1 MLRKLFCECGEKGH
15 TRNCCPKK
23 NNQHTRNAQGRAYV
37 IREGDQN
44 QGPNVVTDTSYEVEL
59 ADGKVVSTNTVLR
72 GCTLNL
78 VDHLFEIDL
87 MSIEH
92 RTFDVIIG
100 MDWLSEHDTVI
111 VCGKKI
117 VPQLT
122 EKEPAEKHLEDVL
135 VIRDFSEVF
144 PNDLLRLPPP
154 RQIIRVWYILDQ
166 KELNTR
172 QCHWIELLSD
182 SDYEI
187 RYHPGK
193 ANVVA
198 DALNQKERIKPL
210 RVRALVMKVHT
221 NLPEQILNAQTEA
234 LKGDNVKAKNLG
246 RMIKKIF
253 EIRPYRAWC
262 FDKRTDGQSDRA
274 IQTLEDMLRAS
285 VIDFRSSWDR
295 HLPLIKFSYNNSYHA
310 SIKHAPFEALY
321 GWKCRSPVCWSEKS
335 NADVRHRLL
344 EFNVDNKV
352 MLKVSPWK
360 GLIHFRKR
368 KKLSPRYMGPFK
380 VLERV
385 GPMACELEL
394 PEELQG
400 IHNTFHV
407 SNLKKCLADENLVI
421 PLDEVRLDDKLH
433 FIKEPV
439 KIVDQEVKQLK
450 QSRIPIV
457 KVCWNSH
464 RGLEFT
470 WEREDQIKNK
480 YPHLFTSKPTAN
492 KAN

>member
-262 FDKRTDGQSDRA
+262 FDKRMYLDLKQLYSWPNMKAEIATY
-274 IQTLEDMLRAS
+274 AS
-285 VIDFRSSWDR
+285 
-295 HLPLIKFSYNNSYHA
+295 
-310 SIKHAPFEALY
+310 
-321 GWKCRSPVCWSEKS
+321 
-335 NADVRHRLL
+335 
-344 EFNVDNKV
+344 
-352 MLKVSPWK
+352 
-360 GLIHFRKR
+360 
-368 KKLSPRYMGPFK
+368 
-380 VLERV
+380 
-385 GPMACELEL
+385 
-394 PEELQG
+394 
-400 IHNTFHV
+400 
-407 SNLKKCLADENLVI
+407 KCLTCTKVKVEHQKSSVLLQQPEI
-421 PLDEVRLDDKLH
+421 PVWKWERIIMDFVTRLSRTLAGYESIWD
-433 FIKEPV
+433 
-439 KIVDQEVKQLK
+439 IVDRLTKSAHFLLMKQTDSMEKLTQLYLK
-450 QSRIPIV
+450 
-457 KVCWNSH
+457 
-464 RGLEFT
+464 
-470 WEREDQIKNK
+470 
-480 YPHLFTSKPTAN
+480 
-492 KAN
+492 